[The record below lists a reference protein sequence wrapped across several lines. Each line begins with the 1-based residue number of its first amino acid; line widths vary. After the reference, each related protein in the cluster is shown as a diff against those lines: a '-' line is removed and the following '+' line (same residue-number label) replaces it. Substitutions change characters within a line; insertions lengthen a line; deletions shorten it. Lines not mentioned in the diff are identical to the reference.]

1 MAIGQLDYFRNEL
14 SDWKTLFQFFKDE
27 LRIFHLRLAEVVERN
42 SKKRVLG
49 YVEHFQNQFI
59 IQNEEFDIL
68 KQEIHRLESGVE
80 DNFKREGTAFS
91 EEAIKKREL
100 LREKVHLSEKIFL
113 ETKHEFYRFLARVF

>member
-1 MAIGQLDYFRNEL
+1 MAIAQIDFFRNEL
-14 SDWKTLFQFFKDE
+14 SDWKKLFQFFKDE
-27 LRIFHLRLAEVVERN
+27 LRIFHLRLIEVVERN

-59 IQNEEFDIL
+59 LQDEEFDIL

-80 DNFKREGTAFS
+80 DNFRREGTAFS
-91 EEAIKKREL
+91 EEALKKREL
-100 LREKVHLSEKIFL
+100 LREKVYLSEKIFL